1 MREENMNLKTKNE
14 WLKNEIL
21 ESKYCTTVCQCVCA
35 CLHFYCIYQ
44 NLFTYNFTFTEI
56 PPLLQ
61 ATEHLLTEVWIVYKS
76 KHSYALIIF
85 SNDSALHFLTFLNI
99 LRPLEFF
106 GCSVVIF
113 LPIYFSPWNRMQM
126 SLM

>member
-1 MREENMNLKTKNE
+1 MNLKKENE

-21 ESKYCTTVCQCVCA
+21 ESKYCTIVCVCVCA
-35 CLHFYCIYQ
+35 YTSTVFIKTYSHLILLSQKSHLFFRLQSTYLRRLE
-44 NLFTYNFTFTEI
+44 LFT
-56 PPLLQ
+56 
-61 ATEHLLTEVWIVYKS
+61 KS

-85 SNDSALHFLTFLNI
+85 TNDSAPHSLAFLNI

-113 LPIYFSPWNRMQM
+113 LPIYFSP
-126 SLM
+126 